1 MAIGCHK
8 RLAISF
14 VKLVPPLYRKAND
27 WLVFQHFCIH
37 LVLFYPARLVCENV
51 LRIFG
56 EDKMAIGCHKR
67 LAISFVKLVA
77 ALYCAT
83 RLG

>member
-1 MAIGCHK
+1 MLIQ
-8 RLAISF
+8 RLVS
-14 VKLVPPLYRKAND
+14 VPTFLHPLG
-27 WLVFQHFCIH
+27 
-37 LVLFYPARLVCENV
+37 LFYPARLVYENV